1 MLRVRLLGGVAAERD
16 GAGLELTATARRLL
30 AFLALHPGPQERDAL
45 ALRFWPDAPAGG
57 GRANLR
63 TAVWALRRD
72 LGPDAVVTTRTT
84 VGLCPS
90 AYAVDVEDAVERAE
104 RGDPEAVTRLCRA
117 ELLAGVPD
125 DWARAAREEHR
136 ARVAGLLDR
145 IADRAE
151 AAGDAPAA
159 ARWSRERCALTPL
172 DEPAHGILL
181 RRLAV
186 AGDRAGA
193 VAVGRELAERL
204 RAELGVA
211 PGAAVQGALAAAHR
225 PERPAGR
232 AWVQPWPLYGRGP
245 ELRELA
251 AAWTAARGGRGGV
264 VVVTG
269 EAGIGKTRLVR
280 ELALRADNAGAR
292 VAAGAGVDVGG
303 ETPLAMWQELA
314 SELVAVVPAPP
325 GRAGWPA
332 ELGRLAPDL
341 AAALGRDGVP
351 APVAAPELERLRIF
365 DAVLRLV
372 EWASADRPVL
382 LVAEDV
388 HRADRVSMQLC
399 AHIGRRV
406 NALPVL
412 VVLTR
417 RDRPARPEADALLA
431 DLAGRGVAVAEIDV
445 GPLTAAELA
454 AVVRSVAPVAE
465 PDLAR
470 VIAMAD
476 GNPLLA
482 VEAARTLPGGAGPS
496 GLRSVVRAATGSL
509 PPVARELIESV
520 AAAGRELGPAEI
532 DRLVPGDRSGTERQ
546 VLETGLVD
554 RVRGGLR
561 FRHALLA
568 EAARADLRDP
578 EGCHERVALAVES
591 AAGPAG
597 ADRVAAEVAAHL
609 HRAGRDDLAG
619 ERYARAARHAR
630 SIGALVEAEQFAEE
644 AVRCRPDDVDAR
656 LDRAEI
662 LALRGQQDGYER
674 EWREA
679 HDRMPAADR
688 ALAWV
693 RRGVVLRTIIC
704 HPTASLA
711 AYRTAWDQLPE
722 HAEDLRAQVLVGM
735 AWGEAAA
742 GDPARSRRLLAELA
756 ALQPTPSPL
765 TTADMESA
773 RLMTLVRLGRFTE
786 CEPVAHRAW
795 GAAEAAG
802 RIELAYAIWV
812 HTAAALACAG
822 DLDGA
827 LRAADRAVAA
837 TTPVPV
843 VGLPCLAAR
852 AHVLSRLGR
861 HDEAVAA
868 AQEQLALA
876 ERMDSAAFVA
886 LARHDAGL
894 VALAAGRHRSA
905 ADLLGAA
912 LDSAAAVSRPATRL
926 ARAEALACA
935 GAADEADAEI
945 RRAVLEPVGP
955 GDQPWALVPRM
966 TRIQGLVAR
975 SRGDLPLA
983 RRRLTEAADAWR
995 RHRGDD
1001 AGEDFMANFVDFGRP
1016 PIVGLIEPGRELA
1029 RIATELA
1036 GLTGPGDRP
1045 QGVR

>member
-1 MLRVRLLGGVAAERD
+1 
-16 GAGLELTATARRLL
+16 
-30 AFLALHPGPQERDAL
+30 
-45 ALRFWPDAPAGG
+45 
-57 GRANLR
+57 
-63 TAVWALRRD
+63 
-72 LGPDAVVTTRTT
+72 TTRTT

-90 AYAVDVEDAVERAE
+90 AFAIDVEDTVERAE
-104 RGDPEAVTRLCRA
+104 RGDTEAVTRLCRV
-117 ELLAGVPD
+117 ELLAGLGD
-125 DWARAAREEHR
+125 DWARAAREAHR
-136 ARVAGLLDR
+136 ARVAGLLDL

-172 DEPAHGILL
+172 DETAHGILL
-181 RRLAV
+181 HRLAA

-193 VAVGRELAERL
+193 VAVGRELTERL
-204 RAELGVA
+204 RTELGVA
-211 PGAAVQGALAAAHR
+211 PGAAVQGALAAVHR
-225 PERPAGR
+225 TERPAGR
-232 AWVQPWPLYGRGP
+232 VGVQPRPLYGRGP
-245 ELRELA
+245 ELRTLA

-280 ELALRADNAGAR
+280 ELAHRADNAGAR

-303 ETPLAMWQELA
+303 QTPLAMWQELA
-314 SELVAVVPAPP
+314 RELVAVVPAPP
-325 GRAGWPA
+325 DRAGWPA

-372 EWASADRPVL
+372 EWAAADRPVL

-399 AHIGRRV
+399 AHIARRV
-406 NALPVL
+406 SGLPL
-412 VVLTR
+412 LLVLTR
-417 RDRPARPEADALLA
+417 RDRPARREADALLA
-431 DLAGRGVAVAEIDV
+431 DLAGRGVGIDEIDV
-445 GPLTAAELA
+445 GPLTPAELA
-454 AVVRSVAPVAE
+454 AVVRSVAPLAE

-470 VIAMAD
+470 VVDLAD

-482 VEAARTLPGGAGPS
+482 VETARTLPDEGGAAPS
-496 GLRSVVRAATGSL
+496 GLRAVVRAATGSL
-509 PPVARELIESV
+509 TPTAHELIESV
-520 AAAGRELGPAEI
+520 AAAGRELRPAEI
-532 DRLVPGDRSGTERQ
+532 ARLVPGDRSGTERQ
-546 VLETGLVD
+546 VLDTGLVN

-578 EGCHERVALAVES
+578 EGCHERVALAVEA
-591 AAGPAG
+591 AAGSDG

-630 SIGALVEAEQFAEE
+630 SIGALVEAEQFAQE

-662 LALRGQQDGYER
+662 LALRGQQEGYER

-688 ALAWV
+688 ARAWV

-704 HPTASLA
+704 HPTSSLA
-711 AYRTAWDQLPE
+711 AYRTAQEQLPE
-722 HAEDLRAQVLVGM
+722 HAEELRAQVLVGI

-756 ALQPTPSPL
+756 ALQQTPSPL
-765 TTADMESA
+765 ITADMESA
-773 RLMTLVRLGRFTE
+773 RVMTLVRLGRFTE

-795 GAAEAAG
+795 TAAEAAG

-861 HDEAVAA
+861 HEEAVAA

-876 ERMDSAAFVA
+876 ERMDSAACVA

-894 VALAAGRHRSA
+894 VALAAGRHRIA

-912 LDSAAAVSRPATRL
+912 LDSAAAVSRPAARL

-935 GAADEADAEI
+935 GVADEADAEI
-945 RRAVLEPVGP
+945 RRAVLEPIGP

-1029 RIATELA
+1029 RLATELA
-1036 GLTGPGDRP
+1036 ELDQPE
-1045 QGVR
+1045 GVR